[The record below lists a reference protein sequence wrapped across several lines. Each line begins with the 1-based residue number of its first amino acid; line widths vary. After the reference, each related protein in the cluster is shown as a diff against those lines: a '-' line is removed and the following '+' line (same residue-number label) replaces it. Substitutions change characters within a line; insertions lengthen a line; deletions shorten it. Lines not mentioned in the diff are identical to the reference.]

1 MMENPELINVAWTGI
16 VSILLHV
23 LVVIFTGTAPDLI
36 KGLLSF
42 IAYSPSYI
50 NTMLIYSFCN
60 IDDVSWGTR
69 ASSETTNF

>member
-1 MMENPELINVAWTGI
+1 MTNTI
-16 VSILLHV
+16 V
-23 LVVIFTGTAPDLI
+23 DLS

-42 IAYSPSYI
+42 IVFAPSYI

-69 ASSETTNF
+69 AGGGSKVDDEKEAFR